1 MLPLIINLR
10 IDANF
15 TKPTYIFILDRYFQT
30 SRNHLHLSN
39 ASPHAI
45 YNWTF
50 PLHKSLVEVLVGNQ
64 KLADAIEAL
73 VESKAPKYD
82 EGGFIVYSAKNREF
96 TTLSYEEYALSI
108 VISGETISNDTETP
122 SKSYVPHKAPQGKGW
137 IYAGKCSGKGST
149 ITLAYNISKRIGA
162 DQDFEIYVE
171 RNSDGSSSVLY
182 RIIS

>member
-1 MLPLIINLR
+1 MAAPCLVSCGEDENAV
-10 IDANF
+10 DSAQAN
-15 TKPTYIFILDRYFQT
+15 Q
-30 SRNHLHLSN
+30 
-39 ASPHAI
+39 
-45 YNWTF
+45 
-50 PLHKSLVEVLVGNQ
+50 EVGNV
-64 KLADAIEAL
+64 KLADAIGAL
-73 VESKAPKYD
+73 VESKVPKYD

-122 SKSYVPHKAPQGKGW
+122 SNGYAPHKAPQGKGW

-149 ITLAYNISKRIGA
+149 ITLAYKISKRIGA
-162 DQDFEIYVE
+162 DQDFEIHME